1 MHVRPHHFAQ
11 ACAAVCALFISGAN
25 AAPIINYQN
34 FNDVSAFT
42 LNGVTASI
50 NTGGQGVIGPNPGDE
65 RVLRLTNFVGQSGS
79 AFLTSPFS
87 LAADASFSGY
97 FEFQITNP
105 INGGAD
111 GIVFTVQTQSNTAGG
126 AGGGIGYQGISPSVG
141 IEFDTWDNTGDGI
154 ADGFSANHVGI
165 DINGSMNS
173 VAIAPAP
180 AQLDGGQ
187 IFHAWVDYNGVTD
200 LLEVRVA
207 LNDTRPL
214 APFLAYGVDLVT
226 LLGQTDAF
234 IGFTSGTG
242 FAGGNHDIRR
252 LVFEGN
258 FNPITNPDQPNG
270 VPEPGSLALLGLGVA
285 ALWRRRR
292 AG

>member
-1 MHVRPHHFAQ
+1 MQVHQRRIAQ
-11 ACAAVCALFISGAN
+11 ACVALCAVFVGAAQ

-42 LNGVTASI
+42 LNGVTADI
-50 NTGGQGVIGPNPGDE
+50 NTGGQGVVGPNPGDE
-65 RVLRLTNFVGQSGS
+65 RVLRLTNQVGQSGS

-111 GIVFTVQTQSNTAGG
+111 GIVFAVQTQSNTAGSP
-126 AGGGIGYQGISPSVG
+126 GGGIGYQGIAPSVG
-141 IEFDTWDNTGDGI
+141 IEFDTWDNTRDGI

-165 DINGSMNS
+165 DLNGSMNS

-180 AQLDGGQ
+180 AQLDGGS

-200 LLEVRVA
+200 LLEVRLA
-207 LNDTRPL
+207 LSDARPVSPL
-214 APFLAYGVDLVT
+214 LAYSVDLVGV
-226 LLGQTDAF
+226 LGQTDAF

-242 FAGGNHDIRR
+242 SAGGNHDIRR

-270 VPEPGSLALLGLGVA
+270 VPEPGSLALLGIAIA

-292 AG
+292 DT